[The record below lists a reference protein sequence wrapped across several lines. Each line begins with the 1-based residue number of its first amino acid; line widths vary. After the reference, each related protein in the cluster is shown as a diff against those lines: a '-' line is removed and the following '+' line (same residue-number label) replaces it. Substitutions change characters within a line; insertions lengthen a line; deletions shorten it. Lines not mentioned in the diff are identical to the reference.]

1 MLPKTVIALRARELS
16 HAYGDHTVLSDISLT
31 ASAGQRIGLLGENG
45 AGKSTLL
52 RILAGVE
59 RADRGSLVR
68 PRRTGLLEQEVR
80 IDPAKPLSAII
91 EAGIS
96 YYRGIETTLQDA
108 AAAMTTDPTANA
120 RYTETLELADAA
132 DVWAIDRRRDELL
145 TGLGVAGIPLDTPI
159 GDVSGGQR
167 SRFALAALLLGKP
180 TAVLLDEPTNHL
192 DDASVTFLE
201 QILLEWKGVVIF
213 ACHDRAFLDEVATD
227 LIDIDSSS
235 KGATR
240 FGGNSRGGTF
250 TAYLAQKAADRRR
263 WEAQFS
269 SDEAELTALEEVVA
283 VSGMAVSHNRGARD
297 NDKFISK
304 FKGGKVEKQIA
315 HRVRDARGRIHD
327 LEESRVEQPPELLTF
342 AGIPVDSLSA
352 DDTEPL
358 LELHDIR
365 VGTRLAIDALSI
377 HPQERLLVLGPNGAG
392 KSTLLGVLAG
402 RIKADSGSLSRREGT
417 RFALLEQDVRWSDPR
432 VTPRALY
439 TRYLGD
445 ERAESTPLSALG
457 LLSERELDRPVGVL
471 SIGQQRRTALALIIA
486 RPPHLLLLD
495 EPTNHLSLTLA
506 TELEDA
512 LGTYPGAVVIASH
525 DRWLRRRWSAPVLHV
540 RAPG

>member
-1 MLPKTVIALRARELS
+1 VLPKTIIALRARELS
-16 HAYGDHTVLSDISLT
+16 HAYGDHSVLSDVSLT

-52 RILAGVE
+52 RILAGKE

-68 PRRTGLLEQEVR
+68 PRRIGLLEQEVR
-80 IDPAKPLSAII
+80 IDLARPLSAII
-91 EAGIS
+91 EAGIG

-108 AAAMTTDPTANA
+108 AAAMTTDPTAEA

-167 SRFALAALLLGKP
+167 SRFALAALLLGRP

-192 DDASVTFLE
+192 DDASVSFLE

-227 LIDIDSSS
+227 LVDIDSSG

-240 FGGNSRGGTF
+240 FGGNGRGGTF

-269 SDEAELTALEEVVA
+269 SDEAELEALEEVVS

-297 NDKFISK
+297 NDKLSHK
-304 FKGGKVEKQIA
+304 SKGGKVEKQVA
-315 HRVRDARGRIHD
+315 HRLRDARGRIHD
-327 LEESRVEQPPELLTF
+327 LEETRVEQPPELLTF
-342 AGIPVDSLSA
+342 AGIPVDSLSK

-358 LELHDIR
+358 LELQDIR
-365 VGTRLAIDALSI
+365 VGTRLAIDSLSI

-402 RIKADSGSLSRREGT
+402 RITPDSGSLSRREGT

-457 LLSERELDRPVGVL
+457 LLSERELDRPVGAL

-540 RAPG
+540 RAPA

>member
-1 MLPKTVIALRARELS
+1 MPSKTVIALRARDIS
-16 HAYGDHTVLSDISLT
+16 HAYGGHAVLSNIDVT

-59 RADRGSLVR
+59 RADKGTLVR

-80 IDPAKPLSAII
+80 INPAKPLSTII
-91 EAGIS
+91 ESGIS
-96 YYRGIETTLQDA
+96 YFRGIESRLQDA
-108 AAAMTTDPTANA
+108 AAAMTTDPTAEA
-120 RYTETLELADAA
+120 RYAETLQLADATE
-132 DVWAIDRRRDELL
+132 VWAIDRRRDELL

-192 DDASVTFLE
+192 DDTTVTFLE
-201 QILLEWKGVVIF
+201 QTLIEWKGVVIF

-227 LIDIDSSS
+227 LIDIDSSK

-240 FGGNSRGGTF
+240 FGGTSRGGTF

-263 WEAQFS
+263 WEAQFAN
-269 SDEAELTALEEVVA
+269 DEAELTALEEVVA
-283 VSGMAVSHNRGARD
+283 VSGMASTHTRGARD
-297 NDKFISK
+297 NDKLASK
-304 FKGGKVEKQIA
+304 FKGGKVEKQVA
-315 HRVRDARGRIHD
+315 QRLRDARGRIHE
-327 LEESRVEQPPELLTF
+327 LEESRVEEPPERLTF
-342 AGIPVDSLSA
+342 AGIATDLTSE
-352 DDTEPL
+352 DETEPL
-358 LELHDIR
+358 LEVHDVR
-365 VGTRLAIDALSI
+365 VGSRLAIDSLSI

-392 KSTLLGVLAG
+392 KSTLLGLLAG
-402 RIKADSGSLSRREGT
+402 RIRPDSGQLTRREGT

-439 TRYLGD
+439 MRYLGD

-512 LGTYPGAVVIASH
+512 LGTFPGAVVVASH
-525 DRWLRRRWSAPVLHV
+525 DRWLRRRWKAPVLHL
-540 RAPG
+540 RKPE